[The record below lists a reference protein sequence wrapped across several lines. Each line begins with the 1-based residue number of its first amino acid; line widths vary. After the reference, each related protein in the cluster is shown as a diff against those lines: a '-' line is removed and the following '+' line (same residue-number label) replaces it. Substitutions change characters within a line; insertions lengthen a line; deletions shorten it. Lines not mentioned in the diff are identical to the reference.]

1 MVETEYLVRQ
11 NARKQLQIQIII
23 CNSLLRIFLYNLRLL
38 GVAYRIGSLFCL
50 GGHETRGMEIRI
62 FQYMY
67 IVMTKSGRVDS
78 DREHPEIQ
86 AQGQNI
92 CVFMLRRIILL
103 S

>member
-50 GGHETRGMEIRI
+50 GGHETRGMEIRTV
-62 FQYMY
+62 YVY
-67 IVMTKSGRVDS
+67 CRDEKWTS
-78 DREHPEIQ
+78 EHPEIQ
-86 AQGQNI
+86 AQGLNI